1 MTTQQRKPTTQHI
14 PTPLR
19 LGSVHSGTQNVLTM
33 RGELVATFQNVGGVY
48 DATTLASTYI
58 TAINAHDALIE
69 ACEAYED
76 FISLWQ
82 DALLRNMTKTMLD
95 DQLALPRKFLKLA
108 KGGEQ

>member
-1 MTTQQRKPTTQHI
+1 MTTQPKPQAN
-14 PTPLR
+14 
-19 LGSVHSGTQNVLTM
+19 S
-33 RGELVATFQNVGGVY
+33 AY
-48 DATTLASTYI
+48 DALVKELESI
-58 TAINAHDALIE
+58 EKNAHDALIE

-108 KGGEQ
+108 KGEEQ